1 MPKHIAILGS
11 SGSIGTQA
19 LDVVRA
25 HPEHFIVEVL
35 SAGNNV
41 DLLIQQALEFQPN
54 AVVISDEKHY
64 LKLQSALES
73 RDIKVYAGEDAL
85 EQIVQMESIDLLL
98 MAIVGFAGLRPTL
111 KFIETGKTLAIANKE
126 TFVVAGE
133 LMIGKAIQHK
143 STIIPVDSEHS
154 AIFQCMMGEMQNP
167 MEKIILTASG
177 GPFRGKDKNFL
188 DHVKAK
194 DALKHPNWDMG
205 AKITIDSATLM
216 NKGFEMIEAKWLF
229 SLKPEQI
236 EVLVHPQ
243 SIIHSM
249 VQFTDGS
256 IKAQLGLPDMKLPI
270 QYAMAWPER
279 IENDFP
285 RMDFGLYPELT
296 FEQANTEVFPNLRLA
311 REAMIHGGNMP
322 CMINAANEV
331 LVQAFLQNR
340 ISFNHIPLLIEQ
352 AMHEDS
358 FIAKPSL
365 EDYFESDKE
374 TRIKTLERIKN
385 I

>member
-1 MPKHIAILGS
+1 
-11 SGSIGTQA
+11 
-19 LDVVRA
+19 
-25 HPEHFIVEVL
+25 
-35 SAGNNV
+35 
-41 DLLIQQALEFQPN
+41 
-54 AVVISDEKHY
+54 
-64 LKLQSALES
+64 
-73 RDIKVYAGEDAL
+73 
-85 EQIVQMESIDLLL
+85 
-98 MAIVGFAGLRPTL
+98 
-111 KFIETGKTLAIANKE
+111 
-126 TFVVAGE
+126 
-133 LMIGKAIQHK
+133 
-143 STIIPVDSEHS
+143 
-154 AIFQCMMGEMQNP
+154 
-167 MEKIILTASG
+167 
-177 GPFRGKDKNFL
+177 
-188 DHVKAK
+188 
-194 DALKHPNWDMG
+194 
-205 AKITIDSATLM
+205 
-216 NKGFEMIEAKWLF
+216 
-229 SLKPEQI
+229 
-236 EVLVHPQ
+236 
-243 SIIHSM
+243 M